1 MARTPRTL
9 LLAAASVALGTA
21 MIVSPAFADVRAGVT
36 AWEAGNFDAAVREWR
51 PQALAGD
58 ADAQFNLGQAYKLG
72 RGVPQDLAQAADWF
86 GRAAA
91 QNHLQAQDNL
101 GLVLYDMGNK
111 GDALPWLQQSA
122 MRGEPR
128 AQFVMG
134 AELFNGQRI
143 SRDWPRAYAFM
154 KRAAD
159 AGLQRA
165 AAALVQMDAAI
176 PLDQRQ
182 QGLQLATAME
192 ASERQARLASM
203 SASAPPRPTST
214 PTIRTAELP
223 PSVPGTSYT
232 PPPINGDPAPAPP
245 RVAEAAMAV
254 RPDQR
259 LASPPPVAVAATSGA
274 GVAPPTA
281 PPPPVAAQVA
291 SVPSSDDGLR
301 PGLSAS
307 LGGDTSA
314 PRTAAPSASPPVRT
328 AGAPSQPPAV
338 ARPPAPR
345 PTPPTATAAATGGS
359 WRIQLGAFGNRR
371 SAEARWARIASRL
384 TGASPSYT
392 AVGTLTRLQ
401 AGGYPTRAAAT
412 RACAA
417 VRAESPDCFAVGG

>member
-1 MARTPRTL
+1 MAPTPRTL
-9 LLAAASVALGTA
+9 LLAAAGIALGTA
-21 MIVSPAFADVRAGVT
+21 MIGSPALADVRAGVT

-165 AAALVQMDAAI
+165 ATALVQMDAAI

-182 QGLQLATAME
+182 QGLQLASAME
-192 ASERQARLASM
+192 ASEPQARLTAM

-232 PPPINGDPAPAPP
+232 PPPITGDPAPAPS
-245 RVAEAAMAV
+245 RVAEAATAV

-259 LASPPPVAVAATSGA
+259 LASLPSAVALPTT
-274 GVAPPTA
+274 PPL
-281 PPPPVAAQVA
+281 PGPAQVA
-291 SVPSSDDGLR
+291 SVPPSDDGLR

-307 LGGDTSA
+307 LGSNGSA
-314 PRTAAPSASPPVRT
+314 PQTTAPAASPPVRT
-328 AGAPSQPPAV
+328 AGAPSQAPAV

-345 PTPPTATAAATGGS
+345 PAPPAATAAATGGS

-371 SAEARWARIASRL
+371 GAEARWARIASRL
-384 TGASPSYT
+384 IGATPSYT

-401 AGGYPTRAAAT
+401 AGGYPNRAAAT

>member
-1 MARTPRTL
+1 MAPTPRTL
-9 LLAAASVALGTA
+9 LLAAAGIALGTA
-21 MIVSPAFADVRAGVT
+21 MIGSPALADVRAGVT

-165 AAALVQMDAAI
+165 ATALVQMDAAI

-182 QGLQLATAME
+182 QGLQLASAME
-192 ASERQARLASM
+192 ASEPQARLTAM

-223 PSVPGTSYT
+223 PSVCITKRIS
-232 PPPINGDPAPAPP
+232 
-245 RVAEAAMAV
+245 
-254 RPDQR
+254 
-259 LASPPPVAVAATSGA
+259 SP
-274 GVAPPTA
+274 
-281 PPPPVAAQVA
+281 A
-291 SVPSSDDGLR
+291 SVPR
-301 PGLSAS
+301 
-307 LGGDTSA
+307 
-314 PRTAAPSASPPVRT
+314 
-328 AGAPSQPPAV
+328 
-338 ARPPAPR
+338 
-345 PTPPTATAAATGGS
+345 
-359 WRIQLGAFGNRR
+359 
-371 SAEARWARIASRL
+371 
-384 TGASPSYT
+384 
-392 AVGTLTRLQ
+392 
-401 AGGYPTRAAAT
+401 
-412 RACAA
+412 
-417 VRAESPDCFAVGG
+417 